1 MGENHTLT
9 PPPSLAWQLCIQ
21 VPCMAISYFFE
32 KSPLGYR
39 LPLLT
44 SPQLSTQSNSLARD
58 YLGHGQ
64 PWNIS
69 FPSSRGHPAP
79 QFLWYCPSQR
89 PVPQLGYAASCVSP
103 TVFLLPPPSKF
114 TCPDLCWHKS
124 ETSLLCEGSHSVAI
138 TDLAPL

>member
-103 TVFLLPPPSKF
+103 TVFLLPPPPS
-114 TCPDLCWHKS
+114 LHVQIS
-124 ETSLLCEGSHSVAI
+124 AGTSLRLPCSVRGA
-138 TDLAPL
+138 TRWLSLT